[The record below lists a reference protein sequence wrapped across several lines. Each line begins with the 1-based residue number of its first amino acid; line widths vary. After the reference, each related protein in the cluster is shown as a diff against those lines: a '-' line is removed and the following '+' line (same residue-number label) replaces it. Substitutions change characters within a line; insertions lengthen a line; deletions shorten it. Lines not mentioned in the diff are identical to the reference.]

1 MKKKLHKLSL
11 YSSKLG
17 IVPSLKIMWKMFLS
31 KKGELISFHVPGI
44 KHPVYIRAKTSDD
57 YTFQQIFI
65 NEEYGFSY
73 TGVPKVIL
81 DAGANIGLAAVY
93 FANRFPEASIICLEP
108 ENSNFDILKK
118 NTSAYTSITGLQ
130 KGLWSKPAQLLV
142 EVDGKDNWG
151 FTVKEVSEASST
163 SIAATSIP
171 ALMSE
176 YQLKRIDIAKI
187 DIEGSEFEVLSDD
200 SSIEW
205 IQKCNTL
212 VIELHDRM
220 KPGTSTA
227 LFTRLLQL
235 KEFKVEISGENL
247 ICEIYSSNQTN

>member
-1 MKKKLHKLSL
+1 
-11 YSSKLG
+11 
-17 IVPSLKIMWKMFLS
+17 MFFG

-65 NEEYGFSY
+65 NEEYGFLY
-73 TGVPKVIL
+73 KGTPKVIL

-93 FANRFPEASIICLEP
+93 FANRFPDAQIICLEP
-108 ENSNFDILKK
+108 EHSNFELLKK
-118 NTSAYTSITGLQ
+118 NILGYSKITGLQ
-130 KGLWSKPAQLLV
+130 KGLWNKPAELLV
-142 EVDGKDNWG
+142 EVDGRDNWG
-151 FTVKEVSEASST
+151 FTVKEVSEASSD

-171 ALMSE
+171 SIMSI
-176 YQLKRIDIAKI
+176 YKLNRIDIAKI
-187 DIEGSEFEVLSDD
+187 DIEGSEYEVLSDD
-200 SSIEW
+200 SSIGW

-220 KPGTSTA
+220 KPGTSAA

-235 KEFKVEISGENL
+235 KEFNVEISGENL
-247 ICEIYSSNQTN
+247 ICEISNPNQN